1 MFNSSA
7 VVTNNFLIGV
17 RMRFRRV
24 GRLAAMVLPI
34 VLWMACGQVYRPV
47 VLPCSVGGLP
57 GCPVETPPTP
67 SNFHAVF
74 GISANVPDSPGGAL
88 QINVSGDSIIAATP
102 SSDSSAPN
110 LGDNPTH
117 AAISSNDSKVFVA
130 GAGSISGQPDSVA
143 YFTPVFQFNSASG
156 FSNVGSISL
165 PSQSASVLSIS
176 EAGNVVTVTVA
187 PGLTSAAGYAISIVG
202 TLPAT
207 AGYNGTFPISTITST
222 PTQATIT
229 FNSAITGLPPCS
241 PTPPNPPCPT
251 TATAAIPFQPVF
263 LNSIESTAMYVANYN
278 TNTISAINSTLNVVS
293 NSAAVGMNPVSLA
306 EAKSQNGY
314 KVYVANQGV
323 SQATSSISSVYSVT
337 SGNSITLTPTTVTGF
352 TGTNPV
358 WAVARGDGQRVY
370 VVTQGDGQL
379 VTIDTATD
387 TVIGSAS
394 VGAGANFIYFD
405 PNLNRLYV
413 TNPTTSTV
421 YVFSDTG
428 GTDDTPV
435 QLAMLSLAGTSLCTT
450 PTTCS
455 TVTLTPLSVTALQ
468 DGSRFYVAS
477 YLTASACSDQFIGT
491 SSACVVPALTVFNAN
506 NFTLEY
512 STASTL
518 TLLTSPPFSAN
529 PSTNAYQYAVPP
541 VAACG
546 PTVPP
551 PPTTLYAPG
560 STRFRVFT
568 VASADSS
575 RVYVSMCDA
584 GAIAVIDTTDSNNN
598 ETGSTGTPADTLVTD
613 LPAAFSAGAIQSNG
627 LPANQ
632 NPIFLVTGQ

>member
-1 MFNSSA
+1 
-7 VVTNNFLIGV
+7 
-17 RMRFRRV
+17 
-24 GRLAAMVLPI
+24 LAAIVLPI

-57 GCPVETPPTP
+57 GCPVEAPPTP

-74 GISANVPDSPGGAL
+74 GISANVPDNPGGAL

-102 SSDSSAPN
+102 TSDPSAPN

-117 AAISSNDSKVFVA
+117 AAISPNDSKVFVA
-130 GAGSISGQPDSVA
+130 GAGSISGEPDSVA
-143 YFTPVFQFNSASG
+143 YFTPVFQFNSSSG

-165 PSQSASVLSIS
+165 PSQAASIVSIS
-176 EAGNVVTVTVA
+176 EAGNLVTVTVA
-187 PGLTSAAGYAISIVG
+187 PGFTSAPGYAITVAG
-202 TLPAT
+202 TIPAT

-222 PTQATIT
+222 PTQATVT
-229 FNSAITGLPPCS
+229 FNDAITGLPPCS
-241 PTPPNPPCPT
+241 ATPPNPPCPT

-278 TNTISAINSTLNVVS
+278 TNTVSAINTTLNVVS
-293 NSAAVGMNPVSLA
+293 NSAAVGINPVSLA

-323 SQATSSISSVYSVT
+323 NQATSSISSVYSVT
-337 SGNSITLTPTTVTGF
+337 NGNNITLTPTTVAGF

-379 VTIDTATD
+379 VTINTATD
-387 TVIGSAS
+387 TVIGSAP
-394 VGAGANFIYFD
+394 VGAGANFIFFD

-428 GTDDTPV
+428 GANDTPV
-435 QLAMLSLAGTSLCTT
+435 QLAMLSLTGTSLCTAT
-450 PTTCS
+450 GCS
-455 TVTLTPLSVTALQ
+455 AVTLTPLSVTALP

-477 YLTASACSDQFIGT
+477 YQTASACPDPFLGT
-491 SSACVVPALTVFNAN
+491 SSACVIPSVTVFNAS

-518 TLLTSPPFSAN
+518 TLLTSPPFATPVN
-529 PSTNAYQYAVPP
+529 NAYQYAVPQ

-546 PTVPP
+546 PTTPP
-551 PPTTLYAPG
+551 PPTTLYTPG

-568 VASADSS
+568 VASADGS

-613 LPAAFSAGAIQSNG
+613 LPAAFSAGAVQANG
-627 LPANQ
+627 LPPNQ

>member
-17 RMRFRRV
+17 RMRFRRA

-74 GISANVPDSPGGAL
+74 GISANVPGSPAGAL

-102 SSDSSAPN
+102 SSDPSAPN

-117 AAISSNDSKVFVA
+117 AAISPNDSKVFVA

-143 YFTPVFQFNSASG
+143 YFTPAFQFNSASG

-165 PSQSASVLSIS
+165 PSQTASIVSIS
-176 EAGNVVTVTVA
+176 EAGSVVTVTVA
-187 PGLTSAAGYAISIVG
+187 PGLTSAAGYAISIIG

-222 PTQATIT
+222 PAQATIT

-251 TATAAIPFQPVF
+251 TAIASIPFQPVF
-263 LNSIESTAMYVANYN
+263 LNSIESSAMYVANYN
-278 TNTISAINSTLNVVS
+278 TNTVSAINSILNVVS
-293 NSAAVGMNPVSLA
+293 NSATVGINPVSLA

-337 SGNSITLTPTTVTGF
+337 SGNNITLTPTTVAGF

-387 TVIGSAS
+387 TVIGSAT
-394 VGAGANFIYFD
+394 VGAGANFIFFD

-428 GTDDTPV
+428 GADDTPV

-450 PTTCS
+450 PTACS
-455 TVTLTPLSVTALQ
+455 PVTLTPLSVTALP

-477 YLTASACSDQFIGT
+477 YFMAASCPDSFVGA
-491 SSACVVPALTVFNAN
+491 SSACIIPTVTVFNAN
-506 NFTLEY
+506 NFTLQY
-512 STASTL
+512 SNASTL
-518 TLLTSPPFSAN
+518 ILLTYPPFAAN
-529 PSTNAYQYAVPP
+529 LATSTYQYAVPP

-546 PTVPP
+546 PTAPP
-551 PPTTLYAPG
+551 PPTTLYSPG

-568 VASADSS
+568 AAAADGS

-584 GAIAVIDTTDSNNN
+584 GAIAVIDTTDTNNN
-598 ETGSTGTPADTLVTD
+598 ETGSTGTPADTVVTD
-613 LPAAFSAGAIQSNG
+613 LPAAFSAGPIQSNG

>member
-1 MFNSSA
+1 
-7 VVTNNFLIGV
+7 
-17 RMRFRRV
+17 MRFRRA
-24 GRLAAMVLPI
+24 GRLAAIVLPI

-57 GCPVETPPTP
+57 GCPVEAPPTP

-74 GISANVPDSPGGAL
+74 GISANVPDNPGGAL

-102 SSDSSAPN
+102 TSDPSAPN

-117 AAISSNDSKVFVA
+117 AAISPNDSKVFVA
-130 GAGSISGQPDSVA
+130 GAGSISGEPDSVA
-143 YFTPVFQFNSASG
+143 YFTPVFQFNSSSG

-165 PSQSASVLSIS
+165 PSQAASIVSIS
-176 EAGNVVTVTVA
+176 EAGNLVTVTVA
-187 PGLTSAAGYAISIVG
+187 PGFTSAPGYAITVAG
-202 TLPAT
+202 TIPAT

-222 PTQATIT
+222 PTQATVT
-229 FNSAITGLPPCS
+229 FNDAITGLPPCS
-241 PTPPNPPCPT
+241 ATPPNPPCPT

-278 TNTISAINSTLNVVS
+278 TNTVSAINTTLNVVS
-293 NSAAVGMNPVSLA
+293 NSAAVGINPVSLA

-323 SQATSSISSVYSVT
+323 NQATSSISSVYSVT
-337 SGNSITLTPTTVTGF
+337 NGNNITLTPTTVAGF

-379 VTIDTATD
+379 VTINTATD
-387 TVIGSAS
+387 TVIGSAP
-394 VGAGANFIYFD
+394 VGAGANFIFFD

-428 GTDDTPV
+428 GANDTPV
-435 QLAMLSLAGTSLCTT
+435 QLAMLSLTGTSLCTAT
-450 PTTCS
+450 GCS
-455 TVTLTPLSVTALQ
+455 AVTLTPLSVTALP

-477 YLTASACSDQFIGT
+477 YQTASACPDPFLGT
-491 SSACVVPALTVFNAN
+491 SSACVIPSVTVFNAS

-518 TLLTSPPFSAN
+518 TLLTSPPFATPVN
-529 PSTNAYQYAVPP
+529 NAYQYAVPQ

-546 PTVPP
+546 PTTPP
-551 PPTTLYAPG
+551 PPTTLYTPG

-568 VASADSS
+568 VASADGS

-613 LPAAFSAGAIQSNG
+613 LPAAFSAGAVQANG
-627 LPANQ
+627 LPPNQ

>member
-1 MFNSSA
+1 
-7 VVTNNFLIGV
+7 
-17 RMRFRRV
+17 V

-57 GCPVETPPTP
+57 GCPVEAPPTP

-74 GISANVPDSPGGAL
+74 GLSANVPDNPGGVL
-88 QINVSGDSIIAATP
+88 QIDVAGDSIIAETP
-102 SSDSSAPN
+102 TSDTSAPN

-117 AAISSNDSKVFVA
+117 AAISPNDSKVFVA

-143 YFTPVFQFNSASG
+143 YFTPVFQFNSTSG

-165 PSQSASVLSIS
+165 PSQTASIVSIS
-176 EAGNVVTVTVA
+176 EAGNLVTVTVA
-187 PGLTSAAGYAISIVG
+187 PALTSAIAYAITIAG
-202 TLPAT
+202 TIPAT
-207 AGYNGTFPISTITST
+207 AGYNGTFPISSITST
-222 PTQATIT
+222 STQATIT
-229 FNSAITGLPPCS
+229 YNDAVTGLPACG
-241 PTPPNPPCPT
+241 PTVLNNPCPT

-293 NSAAVGMNPVSLA
+293 NSAAVGINPVSLA

-337 SGNSITLTPTTVTGF
+337 SGNNIALTPITVTGF

-379 VTIDTATD
+379 LTIDTAID
-387 TVIGSAS
+387 AVIGSAS
-394 VGAGANFIYFD
+394 VGAGANFIFFD

-413 TNPTTSTV
+413 TNPVTSTV

-428 GTDDTPV
+428 GADDTPV
-435 QLAMLSLAGTSLCTT
+435 QLAMLSLSGTSLCTAT
-450 PTTCS
+450 GCS
-455 TVTLTPLSVTALQ
+455 AVTPLSVTALP

-477 YLTASACSDQFIGT
+477 YQTASVCPDPLAGT
-491 SSACVVPALTVFNAN
+491 SGPCIVPSVTVFNAS
-506 NFTLEY
+506 NFTPEY
-512 STASTL
+512 SSGSTL
-518 TLLTSPPFSAN
+518 TLLTSPPFATPVN
-529 PSTNAYQYAVPP
+529 NAYQYAVPQ

-546 PTVPP
+546 PATPP
-551 PPTTLYAPG
+551 PSTTLYSPAA
-560 STRFRVFT
+560 TRFRVFT
-568 VASADSS
+568 AAAADGS

-584 GAIAVIDTTDSNNN
+584 GAIAVINTTDNTNN

-613 LPAAFSAGAIQSNG
+613 LPAAFSAGAVQSNG
-627 LPANQ
+627 LPPNQ